1 MELIEGSTLDV
12 ELSEKVESNYMA
24 VLHWYGNDGAHRKLD
39 IRRAIR
45 KSLRK
50 VCTLIQAYLHTICK
64 LNSVPPQLVNVCLLL
79 LQAILGLAQ
88 RKGLEGKEALLTKM
102 MERGYH
108 VEIQVCVCVC
118 VHACSQIPC
127 S

>member
-1 MELIEGSTLDV
+1 MELIEGLTLDV

-64 LNSVPPQLVNVCLLL
+64 LNVFCTSSTSKCLSVIAAGNSWSCSEKGVGREGSLVD
-79 LQAILGLAQ
+79 QDDG
-88 RKGLEGKEALLTKM
+88 
-102 MERGYH
+102 ER
-108 VEIQVCVCVC
+108 V
-118 VHACSQIPC
+118 SR
-127 S
+127 